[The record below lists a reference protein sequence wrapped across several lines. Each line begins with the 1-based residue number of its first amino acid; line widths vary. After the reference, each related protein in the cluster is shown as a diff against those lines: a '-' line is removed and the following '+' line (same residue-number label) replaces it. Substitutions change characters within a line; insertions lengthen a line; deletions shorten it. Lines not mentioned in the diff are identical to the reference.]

1 MVRYQ
6 RLGRSESRMEQ
17 ARHHVVCGLE
27 VVSNLEQARHAVVCG
42 FEAES
47 DLVGAVALYLFPDH
61 YIQQI

>member
-1 MVRYQ
+1 M
-6 RLGRSESRMEQ
+6 
-17 ARHHVVCGLE
+17 CGLE